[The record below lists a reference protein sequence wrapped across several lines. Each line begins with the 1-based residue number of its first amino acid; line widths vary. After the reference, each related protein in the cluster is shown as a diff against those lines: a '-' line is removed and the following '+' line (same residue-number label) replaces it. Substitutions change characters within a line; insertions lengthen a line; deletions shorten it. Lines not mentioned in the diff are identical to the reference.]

1 MRTYDIVVADA
12 MNNELS
18 FSGVEYSDYDRLL
31 DMALREGYTVTI
43 ASSRESE

>member
-31 DMALREGYTVTI
+31 EMSMKEGYVVTV
-43 ASSRESE
+43 AEAKGE